1 MITWSD
7 LVLPPINLWTLPSQ
21 PNLRRKEMPRMD
33 DANADL
39 AAQHKEMARNKA
51 IALICREASK
61 IDTTN
66 PTGLCWTC
74 GEFIGYKRRWCD
86 RDCADIFETENKK
99 GR

>member
-1 MITWSD
+1 MLTWSD
-7 LVLPPINLWTLPSQ
+7 LVLPPINLWSLPSQ
-21 PNLRRKEMPRMD
+21 PNLVRKKMATEEG
-33 DANADL
+33 NTDL
-39 AAQHKEMARNKA
+39 ASLHEEMMRDKA

-86 RDCADIFETENKK
+86 KDCADMFEAENKK
-99 GR
+99 NR

>member
-1 MITWSD
+1 MVTWSD
-7 LVLPPINLWTLPSQ
+7 LVLPPINLWSLPSQ
-21 PNLRRKEMPRMD
+21 PNLVRKKMATEEG
-33 DANADL
+33 NTDL
-39 AAQHKEMARNKA
+39 ASLHEEMMRDKA

-86 RDCADIFETENKK
+86 RDCADIFEAENKK

>member
-1 MITWSD
+1 MVTWSD
-7 LVLPPINLWTLPSQ
+7 LVLPPINLWSLPSQ
-21 PNLRRKEMPRMD
+21 PNLVRKKMATEEG
-33 DANADL
+33 NTDL
-39 AAQHKEMARNKA
+39 ASLHEEMMRDKA

-86 RDCADIFETENKK
+86 KDCADMFEAENKK
-99 GR
+99 NR

>member
-1 MITWSD
+1 MVTWSD
-7 LVLPPINLWTLPSQ
+7 LVLPPINLWSLPSQ
-21 PNLRRKEMPRMD
+21 PNLVRKKMASEEG
-33 DANADL
+33 NTDL
-39 AAQHKEMARNKA
+39 ASLHEEMMRDKA

-86 RDCADIFETENKK
+86 RDCADIFEAENKK

>member
-7 LVLPPINLWTLPSQ
+7 LVLPPINLWSLPSQ
-21 PNLRRKEMPRMD
+21 PNLVRKKMATEEG
-33 DANADL
+33 NTDL
-39 AAQHKEMARNKA
+39 ASLHEEMMRDKA

-86 RDCADIFETENKK
+86 RDCADIFEAENKK
-99 GR
+99 NR